1 MTSTQN
7 TDDLLSLIGTAIDK
21 LRQSIELFETSSQD
35 EGIVCLSE
43 VIREIDEYMNRAHN
57 DPLLHLARIEASAL
71 TGDLDHIKNDLVAV
85 IEHVDD
91 EHSASSS

>member
-1 MTSTQN
+1 VTSTQN

-43 VIREIDEYMNRAHN
+43 VIREIDEYMNRAHK
-57 DPLLHLARIEASAL
+57 DPLLDLARIEASAL